1 MTKIHYII
9 VKHDGGWTYKLDDV
23 FAETFAS
30 HSEAVTAAQ
39 RAASRQQLT
48 GESVEIRWEDIG
60 GTWHDERVDG
70 SDRPAVD
77 VIDRQA

>member
-1 MTKIHYII
+1 MTKIHYVI

-23 FAETFAS
+23 FAETFAT
-30 HSEAVTAAQ
+30 HAEAIAAAQ
-39 RAASRQQLT
+39 RVASRQQLA
-48 GESVEIRWEDIG
+48 GEATDIRWEDIG

-70 SDRPAVD
+70 GDRPVVD